1 MKGKL
6 PHPKRAAASRL
17 NVSKLYIILHK
28 MKAINITGKHNIDK
42 INEIGNES
50 YQAIRKHMSKFDETE
65 YDNTKQLALLR
76 EILYNVNAIITDTDT
91 NMNAIKSLLKSEL
104 IHKIQGYKGQDLK
117 KELHDNKTLIT
128 LDDVLFKLCESNLS
142 CFYCSKPLLVLYK
155 NVREPLQWTLDRLD
169 NDLSHTKENTC
180 IACLKCNLQRRLMNA
195 DKFTFTKKLKI
206 NKV

>member
-1 MKGKL
+1 
-6 PHPKRAAASRL
+6 
-17 NVSKLYIILHK
+17 

-50 YQAIRKHMSKFDETE
+50 YQAIRKHMIKFDETE
-65 YDNTKQLALLR
+65 YNNARQLALLR
-76 EILYNVNAIITDTDT
+76 EIFNDDTD
-91 NMNAIKSLLKSEL
+91 MNILDDIKSLLKSEL

-117 KELHDNKTLIT
+117 KEIHDTKTLIT
-128 LDDVLFKLCESNLS
+128 LEDVLFKLCESNLS
-142 CFYCSKPLLVLYK
+142 CFYCSKPILVLYK

-169 NDLSHTKENTC
+169 NDLSHTRENTC